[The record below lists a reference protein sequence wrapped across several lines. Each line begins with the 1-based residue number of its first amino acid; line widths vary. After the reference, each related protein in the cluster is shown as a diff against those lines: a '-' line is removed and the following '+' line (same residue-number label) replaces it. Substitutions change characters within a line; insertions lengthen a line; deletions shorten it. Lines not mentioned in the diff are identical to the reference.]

1 MKEEVMLILK
11 HLTLKKNFILC
22 IVDICLRLLIS
33 LPTTDLGHGRYS
45 SDMTAA
51 TAKYNFM

>member
-22 IVDICLRLLIS
+22 IVDICLRLLMS
-33 LPTTDLGHGRYS
+33 FPTTDLGHRRYS

-51 TAKYNFM
+51 TAKYNSI